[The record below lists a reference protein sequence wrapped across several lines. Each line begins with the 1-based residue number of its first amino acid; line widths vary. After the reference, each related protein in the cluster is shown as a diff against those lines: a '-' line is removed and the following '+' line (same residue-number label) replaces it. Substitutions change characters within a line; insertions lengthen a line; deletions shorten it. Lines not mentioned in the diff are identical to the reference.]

1 MKPTI
6 VILGAGRLGSALA
19 YLIRD
24 AGYPVAA
31 VTAGHRETAVAF
43 SEASGIA
50 AVFDNAAAAAL
61 GDVIILTVP
70 DRVIPAVLTDLV
82 CGKRLRS
89 GQILLHTSGA
99 ATGDILASAR
109 QFGVSVGSMHPLQSF
124 ADGETA
130 RENLAGSAFAID
142 GDQAAAAAARCLALD
157 LGGRILNV
165 PPEERALYHAAA
177 CMASNY
183 LVALLYV
190 SEQLISRWAGE
201 EEDAIQ
207 ALLPL
212 AAGSLRNVARQGT
225 AAALTGPIV
234 RGDAATVARHL
245 QVLPSELHA
254 VYQSLGRAALELTGD
269 RIPDAERET
278 IAELLQKTNM

>member
-31 VTAGHRETAVAF
+31 VTAGHRETAGAF

-70 DRVIPAVLTDLV
+70 DRVIPAVLADLLH
-82 CGKRLRS
+82 GKRLRS

-99 ATGDILASAR
+99 ATGEILAPAR
-109 QFGVSVGSMHPLQSF
+109 QFGVAVGSMHPLQSF

-142 GDQAAAAAARCLALD
+142 GDHAAVAVARRLAFD

-177 CMASNY
+177 CMVSNY
-183 LVALLYV
+183 LVALLHV
-190 SEQLISRWAGE
+190 SEGLLRRWTRE
-201 EEDAIQ
+201 DQDAIQ

-212 AAGSLRNVARQGT
+212 AAGTLRNVAKQGT
-225 AAALTGPIV
+225 GAALTGPIV
-234 RGDAATVARHL
+234 RGDAATVAQHL
-245 QVLPSELHA
+245 QVLPLELHT
-254 VYQSLGRAALELTGD
+254 VYQSLGRVALELAGD
-269 RIPDAERET
+269 SVPAAEQKH
-278 IAELLQKTNM
+278 IAELLQKTDI

>member
-31 VTAGHRETAVAF
+31 ITAGHRETAVAI
-43 SEASGIA
+43 SQASGIA

-70 DRVIPAVLTDLV
+70 DRVIPAVLTDLLR
-82 CGKRLRS
+82 GKQLHS

-99 ATGDILASAR
+99 ATAEILAPAR
-109 QFGVSVGSMHPLQSF
+109 EFGVSVGSMHPLQSF
-124 ADGETA
+124 ADCETA
-130 RENLAGSAFAID
+130 RETLAGSAFAVD
-142 GDQAAAAAARCLALD
+142 GDPAAAAAASRLVSD
-157 LGGRILNV
+157 LGGGVLNV
-165 PPEERALYHAAA
+165 PPAERALYHAAA

-183 LVALLYV
+183 LVALLHV
-190 SEQLISRWAGE
+190 SEQLLSRWTGE
-201 EEDAIQ
+201 EQDAIQ

-234 RGDAATVARHL
+234 RGDAATVAQHL
-245 QVLPSELHA
+245 QVLPLELHP
-254 VYQSLGRAALELTGD
+254 VYQSLGRVALELAGE
-269 RIPDAERET
+269 RVPAAERKT
-278 IAELLQKTNM
+278 MAELLQESDM

>member
-1 MKPTI
+1 MQPTI
-6 VILGAGRLGSALA
+6 VILGAGRLGAALA

-24 AGYPVAA
+24 AGYPIAA
-31 VTAGHRETAVAF
+31 ITAGHRETAVAF
-43 SEASGIA
+43 SQASGIA
-50 AVFDNAAAAAL
+50 AVFDNAAAASL

-70 DRVIPAVLTDLV
+70 DRVILAVLTDLLD
-82 CGKRLRS
+82 GGRLRR

-99 ATGDILASAR
+99 ATGEILAPAR
-109 QFGVSVGSMHPLQSF
+109 EFGVAVGSMHPLQSF
-124 ADGETA
+124 ADCETA

-142 GDQAAAAAARCLALD
+142 GDHAAATVASRLAVD

-183 LVALLYV
+183 QEALLHI
-190 SEQLISRWAGE
+190 SEQLVSRWTGE
-201 EEDAIQ
+201 EQDAIQ

-212 AAGSLRNVARQGT
+212 AAGTLRNVARQGT

-245 QVLPSELHA
+245 QVLPSELHT
-254 VYQSLGRAALELTGD
+254 VYQSLGRVALELTGD
-269 RIPDAERET
+269 RIPAAERKT
-278 IAELLQKTNM
+278 IAELLQESDI